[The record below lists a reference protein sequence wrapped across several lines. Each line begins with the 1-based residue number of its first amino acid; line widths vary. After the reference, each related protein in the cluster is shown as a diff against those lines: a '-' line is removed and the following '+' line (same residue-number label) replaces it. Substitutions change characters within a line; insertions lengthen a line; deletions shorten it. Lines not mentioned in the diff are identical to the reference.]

1 MTGYLRSPGDTPV
14 GLQSLGVGHGHTQK
28 ASLGWLIPSQTVGL
42 PQVREPPIGRGGDG
56 VENWVLVG
64 VAWLFWRLV
73 SELESHHQQ
82 PAGRPVE
89 ERKEINLAPSLE
101 LY

>member
-1 MTGYLRSPGDTPV
+1 MVTSRKHPWAGSFPV
-14 GLQSLGVGHGHTQK
+14 RQLL
-28 ASLGWLIPSQTVGL
+28 GL
-42 PQVREPPIGRGGDG
+42 PRGWEPQPGRGRAG

-82 PAGRPVE
+82 PASRPVE
-89 ERKEINLAPSLE
+89 EKKEINLAPSLE
-101 LY
+101 LYYFS

>member
-1 MTGYLRSPGDTPV
+1 M
-14 GLQSLGVGHGHTQK
+14 
-28 ASLGWLIPSQTVGL
+28 
-42 PQVREPPIGRGGDG
+42 
-56 VENWVLVG
+56 ENWVLVG